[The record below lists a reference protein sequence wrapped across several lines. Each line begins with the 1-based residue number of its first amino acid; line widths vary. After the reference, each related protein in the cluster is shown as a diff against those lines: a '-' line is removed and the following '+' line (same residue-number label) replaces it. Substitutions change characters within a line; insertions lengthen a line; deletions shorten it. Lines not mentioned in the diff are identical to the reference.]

1 MFLWM
6 LIIILLTVSMIM
18 TYYLIPDGQE
28 VLMVHAYAILLIS
41 LGIMYRVYRKMKAR
55 RTESLIEELNFL
67 RMRVAQLEG
76 EVLTDE
82 DLEDQEDEL

>member
-1 MFLWM
+1 
-6 LIIILLTVSMIM
+6 M

-76 EVLTDE
+76 EIPTDE
-82 DLEDQEDEL
+82 ELNHELSEELDEELNEPGSKI